1 MVVSSVHADKG
12 VVRHEGYKLLT
23 NCAKAAILRCEPK
36 LTAGFIVTSPDAVE
50 TYYQGQGLAERIFTA
65 LQDEGHDI
73 TSLTPEILAP
83 YDEFH
88 VGGMPATHRVAGRLS
103 LTPSSRLLDIGCGA
117 GGPARAVAAA
127 HGCHVTG
134 IDLTGDFITAGGRL
148 SAACGLQALVT
159 LHHGSALE
167 MPFEE
172 AGFDRAMM
180 LHVGMN
186 ITDKQTLMAEA
197 ARVLISD
204 GLFCVYDMMQVG
216 DGEITF
222 PMPWASDASVSA
234 VAPPDMY
241 ITAAAKAGFEL
252 LARHD
257 GTAAAKPFIDHV
269 MATKPAPRDGAPPD
283 RFRNLV
289 THIEAGLLAPTE
301 LVFQKTG

>member
-1 MVVSSVHADKG
+1 MAVSSGPADKG
-12 VVRHEGYKLLT
+12 VVWQAGYKQLT
-23 NCAKAAILRCEPK
+23 NCAKAAILRGETK
-36 LTAGFIVTSPDAVE
+36 LTAGFTVTSAHAVE
-50 TYYQGQGLAERIFTA
+50 TYYQGQGLAERIFSA
-65 LQDEGHDI
+65 LRSEGHDI

-83 YDEFH
+83 FDEFH
-88 VGGMPATHRVAGRLS
+88 VGGMAATHQVAGRLN
-103 LTPSSRLLDIGCGA
+103 LTPSSRLLDIGCGT

-134 IDLTGDFITAGGRL
+134 IDLTADFITAGGRL

-172 AGFDRAMM
+172 GGFDRAMM

-216 DGEITF
+216 DDEITF
-222 PMPWASDASVSA
+222 PMPWALDASVSA

-269 MATKPAPRDGAPPD
+269 MATKPAPRDGTPPD